1 MLWNIWNIS
10 IFPLSNLY
18 NNIGIGH
25 MEESRNAILP
35 FRCYKMLNI
44 EIEFSVDNKYIS

>member
-25 MEESRNAILP
+25 MEDGRAELP
-35 FRCYKMLNI
+35 FCDKMLNI
-44 EIEFSVDNKYIS
+44 KIEFSVDNKYIS

>member
-35 FRCYKMLNI
+35 FCYDKMLNI
-44 EIEFSVDNKYIS
+44 EIE